1 VIDYLYISTMLATN
15 SLFSLILNL
24 VTLLG
29 NSAFYVIIISLIY
42 WFSDRKFGKFLFI
55 TLGFSALF
63 VSITKIIFLDSRP
76 YWFDN
81 NILLSTSSSSF
92 GLPSGHALIS
102 LVILSLLFLNAR
114 KLYFKLICL
123 LLIPAIGLSRIYL
136 GVHYP
141 YQIIFG
147 WLFGII
153 ILYLIFSSHLPISKW
168 WNNMNFKYQLSLL
181 LSFSFFIIIFCIMLV
196 NYYEILLTSN
206 SAETV
211 YNVKALNI
219 LSVNT
224 IFFPLGFL
232 SGIIISEILY
242 KYSKISD
249 FSYTKIH
256 VLIKFIVGFSILYLL
271 YYINSYFEI
280 EISFII
286 GILIGLWIL
295 LFCPILF
302 KSSIR

>member
-1 VIDYLYISTMLATN
+1 M
-15 SLFSLILNL
+15 
-24 VTLLG
+24 
-29 NSAFYVIIISLIY
+29 
-42 WFSDRKFGKFLFI
+42 
-55 TLGFSALF
+55 
-63 VSITKIIFLDSRP
+63 
-76 YWFDN
+76 
-81 NILLSTSSSSF
+81 
-92 GLPSGHALIS
+92 
-102 LVILSLLFLNAR
+102 
-114 KLYFKLICL
+114 
-123 LLIPAIGLSRIYL
+123 IPAIGLSRIYL

-147 WLFGII
+147 WLFGFI
-153 ILYLIFSSHLPISKW
+153 ILYLIFSSRLPITSW
-168 WNNMNFKYQLSLL
+168 WNKMNFKYQLSLL

-196 NYYEILLTSN
+196 NYYETLLISN

-211 YNVKALNI
+211 YNIKTLNI

-232 SGIIISEILY
+232 SGIILSEILY

-256 VLIKFIVGFSILYLL
+256 ILIKFIVGFSILYLL

-286 GILIGLWIL
+286 GILIGLWLL

-302 KSSIR
+302 KKSIR